1 MLLQK
6 NNLGTFLKILKMTVM
21 FGGVNPGASTILA
34 AVDTSGRQRTTSFD
48 GYYHLCG
55 YNNASFIQKKRQEQF
70 TAQFLK
76 ISNVS
81 SLKISNITEFAKACQ
96 ERPSLYDNITSYYNE
111 NAW

>member
-1 MLLQK
+1 MDASTEKQPRD
-6 NNLGTFLKILKMTVM
+6 FLKDIENDCDVWGSKPWR
-21 FGGVNPGASTILA
+21 F
-34 AVDTSGRQRTTSFD
+34 
-48 GYYHLCG
+48 
-55 YNNASFIQKKRQEQF
+55 YNLSRSRYIWKAKDDKLRWKRQEQF